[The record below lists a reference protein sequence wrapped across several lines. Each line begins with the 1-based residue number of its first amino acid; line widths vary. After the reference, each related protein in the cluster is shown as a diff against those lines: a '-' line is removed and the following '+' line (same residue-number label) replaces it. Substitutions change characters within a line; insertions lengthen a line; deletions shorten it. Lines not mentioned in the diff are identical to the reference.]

1 MAPAQDITVRKLHF
15 ELPDRLDPLEVVV
28 GFPEESLVNV
38 ALSLLLPYLEPYLIR
53 SMHQAKASVKDPGL
67 AADIDNFSG
76 QEGQHYRQHKRFN
89 DVVRQGVPG
98 LEAFEERLS
107 SDYHRFSEQRSLR
120 FNLAYAEGFEAY
132 TSAMA
137 LFSLEVG
144 LLERFHPGAKALF
157 QWHLV
162 EELEHRTVA
171 FDVYQYVVGNY
182 LYRVVVGLYA
192 QWHMSRWIM
201 SVADHLLRANER
213 RWREEFGGFKG
224 MWTRT
229 RPLLWKMLR
238 TLLPRVLKT
247 YLPWYDPRGARL
259 PAELSEL
266 TARYSA
272 LAKGGAP

>member
-1 MAPAQDITVRKLHF
+1 MAQAQDITVRKLQF

-28 GFPEESLVNV
+28 GFPEESVVNV

-53 SMHQAKASVKDPGL
+53 SMHQAKASVRDPGL
-67 AADIDNFSG
+67 ATDIDNFNG

-89 DVVRQGVPG
+89 DVVRQGVAG

-107 SDYHRFSEQRSLR
+107 ADYHRFSEQRSLR

-144 LLERFHPGAKALF
+144 LLERFQPEAKALF

-171 FDVYQYVVGNY
+171 FDVYQHVVGKY
-182 LYRVVVGLYA
+182 LYRVAVGLYA

-201 SVADHLLRANER
+201 SVADHLVRANER
-213 RWREEFGGFKG
+213 RWREEFGGYRG

-229 RPLLWKMLR
+229 RPLLWKLLR

-259 PAELSEL
+259 PPQLSEL
-266 TARYSA
+266 SARYSA
-272 LAKGGAP
+272 LAKATAP